1 MQPDLNKKKKRVHHV
16 RHVVAPARRTAAP
29 VLPAGPA
36 ATSDHVSPSA
46 ALDYEKN
53 PAWRLTAEGQKEQTR
68 PPWLLVTLAFGLPFL
83 ALVVL
88 SFLL

>member
-1 MQPDLNKKKKRVHHV
+1 MQPDLNKKKKRIHHV
-16 RHVVAPARRTAAP
+16 RRAVAPARQSEMPALAAR
-29 VLPAGPA
+29 PA
-36 ATSDHVSPSA
+36 AGDDHASPSA
-46 ALDYEKN
+46 PLDYEKN
-53 PAWRLTAEGQKEQTR
+53 PAWRLTAEGQKEQTK

>member
-1 MQPDLNKKKKRVHHV
+1 MQADLNKKKKRVQHV
-16 RHVVAPARRTAAP
+16 RHVVAPARQTATP
-29 VLPAGPA
+29 VSAARVA
-36 ATSDHVSPSA
+36 ATSDDVSPSA

-53 PAWRLTAEGQKEQTR
+53 PAWRLTAEGQKEQTK
-68 PPWLLVTLAFGLPFL
+68 PPWLLVTLAFGLPFV